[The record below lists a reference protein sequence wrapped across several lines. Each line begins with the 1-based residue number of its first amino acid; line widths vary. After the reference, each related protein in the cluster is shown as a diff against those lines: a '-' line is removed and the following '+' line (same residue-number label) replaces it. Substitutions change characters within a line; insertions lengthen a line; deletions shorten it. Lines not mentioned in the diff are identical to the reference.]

1 MDKREVRCIC
11 LWPCS
16 LMLFSIWCIIIPT
29 HGQKRSEEHLPLT
42 LLLDVVQH
50 LVHNYI
56 YTRTKEKWGA
66 SASDLAPWCCSASGA
81 NACAPVSVFPSG
93 ISLPSS
99 ASPRAPSFSVSSSSA
114 VPLPSVSVQQ
124 VKRLWK
130 LGTEALI
137 NTQQMKNGKARQETT
152 EAQSKLPVSCLP
164 TTEAQGKLPVS
175 CLPTTEAQ
183 GKLPVSCL
191 PTTEAQGK
199 LPVSCLPT
207 TEAQGKLPVSC
218 VPTTEAQSN
227 LPVSCVPTTE
237 AQSNL
242 PVSCLPTTE
251 AQSNLPVSCLPTTE
265 AQSKL
270 PVSCLPISLTTTP
283 LPPPPQSV
291 LGQVC
296 QSVYLILKETRRSY
310 QLWPHQSTWPPP
322 PPPLQNIFQCQQPG
336 SPPPPPPIP
345 LFKKQIQNQQISE
358 NKTYLFLEPAH
369 PLLFQSLRFLFGPPP
384 GFLLLPD
391 PGLLLLDLG
400 HLHQDRSPWHNSVM
414 ALDLFPT
421 TPVWHPQLV

>member
-16 LMLFSIWCIIIPT
+16 LMLFSIWCIIIST
-29 HGQKRSEEHLPLT
+29 HGQKRSEVHLPLT

-152 EAQSKLPVSCLP
+152 EAQSNLPVSCL
-164 TTEAQGKLPVS
+164 
-175 CLPTTEAQ
+175 
-183 GKLPVSCL
+183 
-191 PTTEAQGK
+191 
-199 LPVSCLPT
+199 
-207 TEAQGKLPVSC
+207 
-218 VPTTEAQSN
+218 
-227 LPVSCVPTTE
+227 PTTE

-265 AQSKL
+265 AQSNL

-283 LPPPPQSV
+283 LPPPPPLQSV

-310 QLWPHQSTWPPP
+310 QLWPHQSTWPHPHP
-322 PPPLQNIFQCQQPG
+322 HSKTFFNVNNQAPLPQYPFSKNK
-336 SPPPPPPIP
+336 
-345 LFKKQIQNQQISE
+345 FKINKQA
-358 NKTYLFLEPAH
+358 KTKLTSSS
-369 PLLFQSLRFLFGPPP
+369 SLRTRSSSSRSASSSA
-384 GFLLLPD
+384 LLLASSSSRILACCSLILATCTKTAAH
-391 PGLLLLDLG
+391 GIT
-400 HLHQDRSPWHNSVM
+400 QSWR
-414 ALDLFPT
+414 
-421 TPVWHPQLV
+421 